1 MIKRIEIENYK
12 SVRKLEFNLGR
23 FNILIGENGCGK
35 SNVLEA
41 IAMAGAASAH
51 KLDNEYFSNRG
62 IRVAAPTFMR
72 SAFENADEKNIVIK
86 VVNDLSN
93 QFKYNLYYD
102 ENVTPQKWVDANNEN
117 TNELMKAYASIM
129 KEDKTATLSDLKK
142 VLEERFQSGEEVNVV
157 VESQPKSIRLK
168 FLSNEIPELS
178 SFVIYSLEES
188 KLRMFDNSNSL
199 YPFGRNGEGLF
210 AYLKELAQD
219 EKKQEIIAEIK
230 ENLDVLD
237 WYDDMEIP
245 KNQLSQDY
253 SIRIKDRY
261 IDESLNY
268 FDQRSTNE
276 GFLNL
281 LFYLTLFISKDTPS
295 FFAIDNIESSFNP
308 KMCRKVVGLLAEL
321 AVKHGKQVIA
331 TTHNPAVLDGLDLS
345 NDEMLFV
352 VRRDLDGHTKL
363 SPIKYNCETKVPLS
377 EAWMKGY
384 IGGLPNNF

>member
-102 ENVTPQKWVDANNEN
+102 ENVTPQKWVDANNES

-219 EKKQEIIAEIK
+219 EKKQEVIAEIK

-345 NDEMLFV
+345 NDEKLFV

-363 SPIKYNCETKVPLS
+363 SPIKYNCEAKVPLS